1 MPAASEVAKSGAPG
15 QVLVAAE
22 GVSIAFR
29 GKPAVENVAI
39 AVHAS
44 EIVTLIGPNGAGKTT
59 LARALLG
66 LAPVL
71 AGRITRKPGLRIG
84 YVPQRFPIDRI
95 IPLSVRRFMSL
106 SEAVPRERAA
116 ACLGETGAER
126 IIDAQLSELSGGEFQ
141 RVLLARALARDP
153 QLLVL
158 DEPAQAVDFA
168 GGGQLYELITAIR
181 DNRGCGIL
189 LISHDL
195 HVVLGASDRVVCL
208 NRHVCCAGTPDA
220 VGRHPEYVRLFGRRS
235 AASLAV
241 YSHRHDH
248 GHGLG
253 GEIVCS
259 PPQPPRR
266 AEALPEREP
275 KPGQASEKR

>member
-1 MPAASEVAKSGAPG
+1 MLMPAASEAAKSGAAG
-15 QVLVAAE
+15 EVLVAAE

-106 SEAVPRERAA
+106 SEGVPRERAA
-116 ACLGETGAER
+116 ACLAENGSR
-126 IIDAQLSELSGGEFQ
+126 T
-141 RVLLARALARDP
+141 V
-153 QLLVL
+153 
-158 DEPAQAVDFA
+158 
-168 GGGQLYELITAIR
+168 
-181 DNRGCGIL
+181 
-189 LISHDL
+189 H
-195 HVVLGASDRVVCL
+195 
-208 NRHVCCAGTPDA
+208 
-220 VGRHPEYVRLFGRRS
+220 FG
-235 AASLAV
+235 
-241 YSHRHDH
+241 D
-248 GHGLG
+248 LG
-253 GEIVCS
+253 GAKAKSAMRSGFKSGNYTTAWGE
-259 PPQPPRR
+259 
-266 AEALPEREP
+266 LPVVR
-275 KPGQASEKR
+275 

>member
-116 ACLGETGAER
+116 ACLAETGAER
-126 IIDAQLSELSGGEFQ
+126 LIDAQMCELSGGEFQ
-141 RVLLARALARDP
+141 RVLGRGWPAIRNCWCWTSPHKPWTLPGPRSFMNSSQRSATSAAAASYSSRMICMWCLGPATASFVSTGMSAARAGRAPWRGTPNMCACSARKP
-153 QLLVL
+153 PRASASTSTITTTRTRF
-158 DEPAQAVDFA
+158 PATLPAMGTLMVDVFSP
-168 GGGQLYELITAIR
+168 GTASGRIR
-181 DNRGCGIL
+181 D
-189 LISHDL
+189 
-195 HVVLGASDRVVCL
+195 
-208 NRHVCCAGTPDA
+208 
-220 VGRHPEYVRLFGRRS
+220 RLR
-235 AASLAV
+235 
-241 YSHRHDH
+241 
-248 GHGLG
+248 
-253 GEIVCS
+253 
-259 PPQPPRR
+259 PQR
-266 AEALPEREP
+266 L
-275 KPGQASEKR
+275 